1 MIVLGGSS
9 RQSLIALRGSLDKA
23 LNGLSAADAAAI
35 SNDLFTALLAL
46 DGSVGLRRALT
57 DPSRDAASKSALIT
71 DLFGKSIGAKSL
83 ALLADA
89 VALRWSAPSQFADA
103 IEQLA
108 VEAEASSANIDNK
121 LENVANEIFD
131 FSRLLIENPA
141 LRQALNTAAD
151 TEAHK
156 AELLNSIFK
165 GKYSDYSVRLL
176 IQALRGLR
184 GRNIERTISAYSHA
198 VTARRN
204 RVNAHIRSSIALT
217 DAQKTK
223 LGTALTK
230 QIGQPVHL
238 NIEIDPS
245 VLGGL
250 SIRFADEVIDGT
262 IVNRLAEASRALA
275 G

>member
-1 MIVLGGSS
+1 MIILGGSS

-57 DPSRDAASKSALIT
+57 DPSRDAAAKGALIS
-71 DLFGKSIGAKSL
+71 DLFGKNIGPQSL

-108 VEAEASSANIDNK
+108 VEAEASSANIDEK
-121 LENVANEIFD
+121 LEAVANEIFD

-156 AELLNSIFK
+156 AALLNDIFK
-165 GKYSDYSVRLL
+165 GKYSDYTVRLL
-176 IQALRGLR
+176 IQALRGQR
-184 GRNIERTISAYSHA
+184 GRNIERTINAYSHA

-204 RVNAHIRSSIALT
+204 RVNAHIRTSIALS
-217 DAQKTK
+217 DAQKSK
-223 LGTALTK
+223 LGAALTK

>member
-1 MIVLGGSS
+1 MIILGGSS
-9 RQSLIALRGSLDKA
+9 RQSLMALRGSLDKA

-57 DPSRDAASKSALIT
+57 DPSRDAAAKGALISN
-71 DLFGKSIGAKSL
+71 LFGKNIGQQSL

-108 VEAEASSANIDNK
+108 VEAEASSANIDEK
-121 LENVANEIFD
+121 LEAVANEIFD

-156 AELLNSIFK
+156 AALLNDIFK
-165 GKYSDYSVRLL
+165 GKYSDYTVRLL
-176 IQALRGLR
+176 IQALRGQR
-184 GRNIERTISAYSHA
+184 GRNIERTINAYSHA

-204 RVNAHIRSSIALT
+204 RVNAHIRTSIALS
-217 DAQKTK
+217 DAQKSK
-223 LGTALTK
+223 LGAALTK

>member
-1 MIVLGGSS
+1 MIILGGSS

-57 DPSRDAASKSALIT
+57 DPSRDAAAKGALISN
-71 DLFGKSIGAKSL
+71 LFGKNIGQQSL

-108 VEAEASSANIDNK
+108 VEAEASSANIDEK
-121 LENVANEIFD
+121 LEAVANEIFD

-156 AELLNSIFK
+156 AALLNDIFK
-165 GKYSDYSVRLL
+165 GKYSDYTVRLL
-176 IQALRGLR
+176 IQALRGQR
-184 GRNIERTISAYSHA
+184 GRNIERTINAYSHA

-204 RVNAHIRSSIALT
+204 RVNAHIRTSIALS
-217 DAQKTK
+217 DAQKSK
-223 LGTALTK
+223 LGAALTK